1 MGTVRDVLSTARSK
15 QPITHK
21 PQSNSLFTQKN
32 EEVELEILRKKYQE
46 LALAKLSKEKINEN
60 LNIEVYRLND
70 FESKPTV

>member
-1 MGTVRDVLSTARSK
+1 MGTVWDVLSTARSK

-46 LALAKLSKEKINEN
+46 LALANLSKEKINEN